1 MTDLGGGTLTVISQ
15 CVHNDCHAAGAIA
28 LVGDGLKV
36 LRAAGAQRLV
46 DGTLDIVIRHINSLC
61 LGNHRR
67 QTGVVGGIAGAAA
80 LLHSHNDFLG
90 NFGKCGRA
98 LGIGSALG
106 LLNIMPFRMSGH
118 S

>member
-1 MTDLGGGTLTVISQ
+1 MADLRGCALTIIGQ
-15 CVHNDCHAAGAIA
+15 GLHDHGHTAGAVA
-28 LVGDGLKV
+28 LIGDGLV
-36 LRAAGAQRLV
+36 VIGVSGAQCLV

-106 LLNIMPFRMSGH
+106 LLNIVPLGMS
-118 S
+118 